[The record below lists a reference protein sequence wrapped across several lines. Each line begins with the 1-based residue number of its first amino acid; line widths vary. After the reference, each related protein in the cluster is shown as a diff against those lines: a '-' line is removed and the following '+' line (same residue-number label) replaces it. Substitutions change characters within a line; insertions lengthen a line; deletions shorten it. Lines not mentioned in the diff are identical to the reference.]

1 VRLNDGTTIDLTGE
15 SFGFLTVVEHAPNDA
30 FGRVYWRCICRCG
43 APKLKAAHQ
52 LRTGKFFT
60 CGSVV
65 CRFWE
70 KVYIPE
76 GDSCHEWTGSLNDQ
90 LLPGTHQNNMDD
102 MVEHGRSSSPRPP
115 VSAVVKA
122 AMRRDHEDGLSYVGL
137 VEKYGVSYATVN
149 RTLQAARVSARKD

>member
-1 VRLNDGTTIDLTGE
+1 VPPGMVIRHKVCDLRHCVRDD
-15 SFGFLTVVEHAPNDA
+15 H
-30 FGRVYWRCICRCG
+30 
-43 APKLKAAHQ
+43 
-52 LRTGKFFT
+52 
-60 CGSVV
+60 
-65 CRFWE
+65 
-70 KVYIPE
+70 
-76 GDSCHEWTGSLNDQ
+76 